1 MNIIIPIL
9 FFTSIGVAIFLYFY
23 FIPFIK
29 NKMFYWKTSR
39 MVRKMAKKYDGELAN
54 DLNKIADMLKNAAK
68 REKLVDDDE

>member
-1 MNIIIPIL
+1 
-9 FFTSIGVAIFLYFY
+9 
-23 FIPFIK
+23 
-29 NKMFYWKTSR
+29 MFYWKTSR